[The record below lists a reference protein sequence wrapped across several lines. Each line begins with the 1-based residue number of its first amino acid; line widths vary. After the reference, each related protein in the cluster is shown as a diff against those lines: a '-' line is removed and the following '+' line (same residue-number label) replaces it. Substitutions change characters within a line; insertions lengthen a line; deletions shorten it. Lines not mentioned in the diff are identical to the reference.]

1 MRVRWIFPDFGNGW
15 RLARPGRRQTSG
27 SGFHTLALFW
37 TWTKCPNFEMLH
49 KKKSLWLMTF
59 RLQYIR
65 RKIKWV
71 IWKYVGNTS
80 FLPNYQNGT
89 PLFDFQPPKIFINSR
104 GFFKL
109 LSVKG
114 GRNCERVEILEKWCR
129 DFKSLVYWHW
139 VYTAV
144 MQCITMNRIKYHLS
158 TLALVLCRQNWVGLK
173 WATVTPTSTIATVK
187 LWSPWTDSL

>member
-1 MRVRWIFPDFGNGW
+1 MVGGWQGLVEGRLPVLDFTHWLCSEPEQNAQI
-15 RLARPGRRQTSG
+15 LKCY
-27 SGFHTLALFW
+27 
-37 TWTKCPNFEMLH
+37 TKKN
-49 KKKSLWLMTF
+49 SLWLMTF

-71 IWKYVGNTS
+71 IWKYIGNAS
-80 FLPNYQNGT
+80 FLPNCQNGT
-89 PLFDFQPPKIFINSR
+89 PSFDFQPHKNFIFLCVELSR

-109 LSVKG
+109 LSEKG
-114 GRNCERVEILEKWCR
+114 GRNCERVEIFEKWCR

-158 TLALVLCRQNWVGLK
+158 LGAL
-173 WATVTPTSTIATVK
+173 
-187 LWSPWTDSL
+187 